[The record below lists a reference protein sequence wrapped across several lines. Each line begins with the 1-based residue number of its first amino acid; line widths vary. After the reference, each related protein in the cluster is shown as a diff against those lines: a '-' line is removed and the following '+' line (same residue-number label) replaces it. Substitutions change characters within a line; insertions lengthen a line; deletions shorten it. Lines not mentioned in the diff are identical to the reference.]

1 MGGKR
6 HSQEE
11 ISSKLDRV
19 HLLTGQGK
27 SLNEAL
33 KSIGVSRQTLY
44 RWRQERATGARQQS
58 PEERL
63 RKVEAQNEK
72 LRRVVTDL
80 LLEKLAMEDA
90 LAKRGN

>member
-11 ISSKLDRV
+11 ISTKLNRV
-19 HLLTGQGK
+19 HMLTAQGK
-27 SLNEAL
+27 SLNDAL

-44 RWRQERATGARQQS
+44 RWRQEHVVDQPS

-63 RKVEAQNEK
+63 RELEAENEK
-72 LRRVVTDL
+72 LRRAVTDL
-80 LLEKLAMEDA
+80 ILEKMAMEEA
-90 LAKRGN
+90 LAKR

>member
-11 ISSKLDRV
+11 ISTKLNRV
-19 HLLTGQGK
+19 HLLTAQGK
-27 SLNEAL
+27 SLNDAL

-44 RWRQERATGARQQS
+44 RWRQEHVVDQPG

-63 RKVEAQNEK
+63 RELEAENEK
-72 LRRVVTDL
+72 LRRAVTDL
-80 LLEKLAMEDA
+80 ILEKMAMQEA
-90 LAKRGN
+90 LAKR